1 MVPPQGLE
9 AVGKPVSEV
18 GDWRTDISLRE
29 GATTVAVWTWSR
41 FQSRLQ
47 RMRDIFQESLDR
59 GLEYVQEDMRAR
71 PHLDP
76 WLELQEDDYEVLL
89 NCATEKPDTGMEK
102 QPRRPQASPRP
113 QDRQRTATASVF
125 TRIRDEVFKSS
136 DPFAGESSDPI
147 GDASPLPDEDERE
160 GGPRQN
166 PQKDY

>member
-1 MVPPQGLE
+1 
-9 AVGKPVSEV
+9 
-18 GDWRTDISLRE
+18 
-29 GATTVAVWTWSR
+29 
-41 FQSRLQ
+41 
-47 RMRDIFQESLDR
+47 
-59 GLEYVQEDMRAR
+59 
-71 PHLDP
+71 
-76 WLELQEDDYEVLL
+76 
-89 NCATEKPDTGMEK
+89 MEK

-166 PQKDY
+166 PQKDYRSTIGTSAGSTGTSLEVVVDRMISKVKNTLVGGAGDDTADLPTHMPADTLSSTVKSDGAESRARRSWVPLSNAMFVLTLS